1 MRLKLVYLENFNPGK
16 GGDDDVGETQPSSSP
31 PVNVREFCLVI
42 FSHATTLP
50 SYLLLPLNEHDDEG
64 EDEGGQGG

>member
-1 MRLKLVYLENFNPGK
+1 MIIIDYGFLPLTCDSL
-16 GGDDDVGETQPSSSP
+16 PSSSP

-50 SYLLLPLNEHDDEG
+50 SHRPTLSMSMMRKVKMKVEE
-64 EDEGGQGG
+64 EEW